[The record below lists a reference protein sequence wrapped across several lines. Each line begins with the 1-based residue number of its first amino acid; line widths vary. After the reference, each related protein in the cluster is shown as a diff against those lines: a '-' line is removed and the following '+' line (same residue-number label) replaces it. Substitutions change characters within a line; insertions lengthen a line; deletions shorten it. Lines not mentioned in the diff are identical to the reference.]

1 MQETKVKKTLKFVL
15 ISGVFDLP
23 AKAMFLDFM
32 QFSGYY
38 TYYGCAVC
46 EKAGQHCS
54 HVPQHPMTE
63 DEKRNP
69 SGHSKLRTKETTEDY
84 ANEATHLGKPV
95 SMSYLFLISVK
106 HI

>member
-32 QFSGYY
+32 QFNGC
-38 TYYGCAVC
+38 YGCAVC

-54 HVPQHPMTE
+54 HVHQYPMTE

-69 SGHSKLRTKETTEDY
+69 SVNSGLR
-84 ANEATHLGKPV
+84 KPLKTMQMKPLTWV
-95 SMSYLFLISVK
+95 NQ
-106 HI
+106 